1 MLKFYGFMGKGNSF
15 HPVTV
20 QVARP
25 FQSFPKPLFQ
35 SKAKCKASDMK
46 IIFNS
51 DEYENSL
58 SQKGFA
64 LSLVL
69 KVTVFGT
76 WKWPIE
82 Q

>member
-1 MLKFYGFMGKGNSF
+1 MGKRNSF
-15 HPVTV
+15 HRVTV
-20 QVARP
+20 RVARP

-35 SKAKCKASDMK
+35 SKAKCKASDME
-46 IIFNS
+46 IIFYS
-51 DEYENSL
+51 DEDENSL